1 MINKWQAEGVS
12 TNSVLRVPTRLPGF
26 HAIRTDARG
35 ERQFHY
41 WRDQAPA
48 RDLFNLP
55 DATRILESLPQ
66 YKLIYLSGI
75 SLLLYDAARREKL
88 HTALTSAKADG
99 TKLPFKVTV
108 GHGDGRI
115 WQRRERS
122 WRSFYASR
130 ISRF

>member
-1 MINKWQAEGVS
+1 MSARIRSCA
-12 TNSVLRVPTRLPGF
+12 RLPGF
-26 HAIRTDARG
+26 YAIWTDARG

-55 DATRILESLPQ
+55 DAIQILKNLPQ

-75 SLLLYDAARREKL
+75 SLSLYEAAGREKL

-99 TKLPFKVTV
+99 TKFAFDSNYRP
-108 GHGDGRI
+108 R
-115 WQRRERS
+115 
-122 WRSFYASR
+122 
-130 ISRF
+130 

>member
-1 MINKWQAEGVS
+1 M
-12 TNSVLRVPTRLPGF
+12 PTRLPEF
-26 HAIRTDARG
+26 FAIRTDARG

-48 RDLFNLP
+48 RNLFNLP
-55 DATRILESLPQ
+55 DAIQILKNLPQ

-99 TKLPFKVTV
+99 TKIAF
-108 GHGDGRI
+108 
-115 WQRRERS
+115 
-122 WRSFYASR
+122 
-130 ISRF
+130 